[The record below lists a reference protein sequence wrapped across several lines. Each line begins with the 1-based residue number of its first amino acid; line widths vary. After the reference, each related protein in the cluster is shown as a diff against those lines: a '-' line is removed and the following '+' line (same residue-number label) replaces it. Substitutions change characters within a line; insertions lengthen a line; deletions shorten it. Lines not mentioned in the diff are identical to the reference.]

1 MAQPKYVS
9 KSDYEDFSGI
19 NLDIELNASSFD
31 RSDYV
36 DIFLTRI
43 ENYCLN
49 FLKKNYHVFPEDDAF
64 DSQSFS
70 QGVLYQ
76 IDWVLA
82 HGDTTVRV
90 NKDIPQLAPNAYNE
104 WKLAGMCNIRHDR
117 PEELVEW
124 V

>member
-1 MAQPKYVS
+1 MAQPTYVS

-19 NLDIELNASSFD
+19 NLDIELNSSSFD

-43 ENYCLN
+43 ETYCLN
-49 FLKKNYHVFPEDDAF
+49 FLKKNYHVFPGDDYFDTEAF
-64 DSQSFS
+64 A

-90 NKDIPQLAPNAYNE
+90 NKEIPKIAPNAYTE